1 MNRLDWLNWS
11 LPDEAMTMTVRL
23 LLAAVLSGLV
33 GIEREIKRHP
43 AGFRTHLLVGIG
55 ACLMMLLSIF
65 GFESYLHNHPNITGF
80 DPSRLPAYV
89 VSGIGF
95 LGAGTILV
103 HGVTVRGLTT
113 AASIWVVAGIGLV
126 VGIGMYYEAILTTS
140 VVILSLLFL
149 NKIEKVFVKTPKTEQ
164 LNIVVKNKHV
174 SLSKIVETLEEQR
187 VTVQKITVE
196 NYPDADEPLMKYA
209 LFVQFPDKY
218 ALPYIYDSLYSN
230 DDVYKVYTV
239 D

>member
-1 MNRLDWLNWS
+1 METLDWF
-11 LPDEAMTMTVRL
+11 PDDAFVMTVRL
-23 LLAAVLSGLV
+23 LIAALLSGLV
-33 GIEREIKRHP
+33 GLEREAKRHP

-55 ACLMMLLSIF
+55 SCLMMLLSLY
-65 GFESYLHNHPNITGF
+65 GFNEFLAGHANARL
-80 DPSRLPAYV
+80 DPARLPAYV

-126 VGIGMYYEAILTTS
+126 VGNGMYYAAFLVTV

-149 NKIEKVFVKTPKTEQ
+149 NKLEDVFINTSRTEQ
-164 LNIVVKNKHV
+164 LNIVVENQAV
-174 SLSKIVETLEEQR
+174 SLSEVVRLVEQEQIVVEK
-187 VTVQKITVE
+187 VTVE
-196 NYPDADEPLMKYA
+196 DYPDTDEKDLIKYA
-209 LFVQFPDKY
+209 LLVQFPEKGIS
-218 ALPYIYDSLYSN
+218 PKIYDRLYKVEH
-230 DDVYKVYTV
+230 VYKVYTV